1 MTAEV
6 IVLPGEGIGPEV
18 IAEAVKVLEWF
29 RKHRDVH
36 LMIRCELYGT
46 GAYEKYGVIV

>member
-6 IVLPGEGIGPEV
+6 LVLPGEGIGPEV

-29 RKHRDVH
+29 TTYRD
-36 LMIRCELYGT
+36 LDLNIRSEPYGVE
-46 GAYEKYGVIV
+46 AYEK